1 VAGDLHQMRMK
12 TLALRTLVK
21 NVVGEIDQVQKH
33 FFLSSLSLFVNMLTK
48 GEKED

>member
-1 VAGDLHQMRMK
+1 MVGDLHQMKMK
-12 TLALRTLVK
+12 ILAPRTLVK
-21 NVVGEIDQVQKH
+21 NGVGETNQVQKH